1 MIEFEGFDD
10 LQRELE
16 ELAENARRLDGTN
29 EVPLTDLFPPSFIRR
44 HSRFVDIEAL
54 FEASPWTVAT
64 ADDFATIP
72 DDEWDE
78 FIDEHTSFQD
88 WESMQG
94 AGAQEWVAR
103 ELGLS

>member
-10 LQRELE
+10 LQGELE
-16 ELAENARRLDGTN
+16 ELAENARRLDGTY

-44 HSRFVDIEAL
+44 HSRFADIEAL

-64 ADDFATIP
+64 ADDFSAIP

-94 AGAQEWVAR
+94 AGTQEWVAR